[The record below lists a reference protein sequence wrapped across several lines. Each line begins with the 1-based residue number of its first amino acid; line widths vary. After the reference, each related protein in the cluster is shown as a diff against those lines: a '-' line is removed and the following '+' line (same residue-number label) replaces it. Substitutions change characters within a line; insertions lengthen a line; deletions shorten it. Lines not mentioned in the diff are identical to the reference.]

1 MGVLVVSYPAEA
13 GNRFDADYYL
23 ATHMP
28 LVEKH
33 WAPRGMTGARPLIG
47 GAGPAGRLAA
57 MVLIDFAP
65 GTAIDAL
72 LADPASA
79 PVFADVAN
87 FTDIAPAAYIFP
99 DA

>member
-13 GNRFDADYYL
+13 GSRFDADYYL

-28 LVEKH
+28 LAERY
-33 WAPRGMTGARPLIG
+33 WRESGMTGARPLIG

-65 GTAIDAL
+65 GTDIGAVMA
-72 LADPASA
+72 APASA

-87 FTDIAPAAYIFP
+87 FTDIAPVAHIFL

>member
-1 MGVLVVSYPAEA
+1 MGVLVVSYPAEP
-13 GNRFDADYYL
+13 GNRFDPDYYL
-23 ATHMP
+23 TTHLP
-28 LVEKH
+28 LVEQH
-33 WAPRGMTGARPLIG
+33 WGGKGMTDARPLIG

-72 LADPASA
+72 LGDPASA

-87 FTDIAPAAYIFP
+87 FTDIAPVAHIFP

>member
-28 LVEKH
+28 LVEQH
-33 WAPRGMTGARPLIG
+33 WGPRGMTGARPLIG

-65 GTAIDAL
+65 GTDIGAVM
-72 LADPASA
+72 ADPASA
-79 PVFADVAN
+79 PVFADVAT
-87 FTDIAPAAYIFP
+87 FTDIAPVAHIFP
-99 DA
+99 AA

>member
-13 GNRFDADYYL
+13 GSRFDADYYL

-28 LVEKH
+28 LVEQA
-33 WAPRGMTGARPLIG
+33 WGPRGMTGARPLIG

-57 MVLIDFAP
+57 MVVIDFAP

-72 LADPASA
+72 LTDPASA

-87 FTDIAPAAYIFP
+87 LTDIAPVAHIFP

>member
-13 GNRFDADYYL
+13 GNRFDTDYYL

-33 WAPRGMTGARPLIG
+33 WGPHGMTGARPLIG

-57 MVLIDFAP
+57 MVLIDFTP

-72 LADPASA
+72 LGDPASA

-87 FTDIAPAAYIFP
+87 FTDIAPVAHIFL

>member
-28 LVEKH
+28 LVEKY
-33 WAPRGMTGARPLIG
+33 WRPRGMTGARPLIG
-47 GAGPAGRLAA
+47 GSGPAGKLAA

-87 FTDIAPAAYIFP
+87 FTDIAPAAHIFP